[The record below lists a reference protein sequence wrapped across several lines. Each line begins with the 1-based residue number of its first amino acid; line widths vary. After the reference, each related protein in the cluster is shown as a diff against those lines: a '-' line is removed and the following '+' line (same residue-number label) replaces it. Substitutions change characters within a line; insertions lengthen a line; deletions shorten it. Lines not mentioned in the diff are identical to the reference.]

1 MSISLLAAD
10 LKSAGWAADAAAY
23 ALGATG
29 AEDHQIM
36 AALTVA
42 GFDQDDTFY
51 AVLDLRLLALP
62 LQ

>member
-1 MSISLLAAD
+1 
-10 LKSAGWAADAAAY
+10 
-23 ALGATG
+23 
-29 AEDHQIM
+29 M